1 MALLTAI
8 TFLAALLG
16 GPHAAAPAAHP
27 EPPPAPAFVPWIRC
41 TPESFEVAGQAPQ
54 VARNPIARALEQAS
68 PGSVIRLDA
77 GSYPAF
83 SLGFDHD
90 APENARARGGT
101 PERPIT
107 VEGIGMVRILR
118 GDQDDTIAIDQ
129 AVPSGFI
136 TFKNVSIH
144 PGKRSAIRF
153 EPPPRGRAHR
163 GFAFVDCHILGNWEH
178 ETGKGDKSKYGVWAA
193 GVSDFFYVGVEA
205 PAYIERLRSDDAFHF
220 QDLAGNVTITNV
232 RAARIGGAFCRVAA
246 SDAPGKGELSVKDC
260 RVSDVG
266 LSPDEWFKAAAAFTV
281 LGAIDGTL
289 LFENNTYQ
297 AGFEESLTRLTL
309 RGQVYGTGAFACQLP
324 ESLPSKGSKEAKRP
338 VTNLVLRDNAFRMA
352 PGTGDRPVV
361 AIAGA
366 SKALLLGANRIVSGG
381 AQPALALDP
390 ADASGRPAGP
400 PNESVFVAPETRL
413 EGSLTMLSRTPTPE
427 ELNRLRTYD

>member
-1 MALLTAI
+1 MALLIAI
-8 TFLAALLG
+8 TLVSALVG
-16 GPHAAAPAAHP
+16 TPHAGARAVRP
-27 EPPPAPAFVPWIRC
+27 EPPAAVVPWIRC

-77 GSYPAF
+77 GAYPPF
-83 SLGFDHD
+83 SIGFDHD
-90 APENARARGGT
+90 APENARVRGGT

-107 VEGIGMVRILR
+107 VEGVGMVRILR
-118 GDQDDTIAIDQ
+118 GDKDDTIAIDQ

-153 EPPPRGRAHR
+153 EPPARGRAHR
-163 GFAFVDCHILGNWEH
+163 GFVFVDCHILGSWEH

-193 GVSDFFYVGVEA
+193 GVADFFYVGVEA
-205 PAYIERLRSDDAFHF
+205 PAYIERLRSDDAFYF
-220 QDLAGNVTITNV
+220 QDVVGDITIKNV
-232 RAARIGGAFCRVAA
+232 RAARIGGAFCRLAA
-246 SDAPGKGELSVKDC
+246 SDVPGKGELSVKDC

-266 LSPDEWFKAAAAFTV
+266 LSPDEWFKAASAFTV
-281 LGAIDGTL
+281 LGQMQGTL

-297 AGFEESLTRLTL
+297 GGFEESLTRLTL
-309 RGQVYGTGAFACQLP
+309 RGQAYGTGAFACQLP
-324 ESLPSKGSKEAKRP
+324 EGERR

-352 PGTGDRPVV
+352 AGTGDRPVV
-361 AIAGA
+361 TIAGA
-366 SKALLLGANRIVSGG
+366 SKALLLGANRIASGG
-381 AQPALALDP
+381 VQPALALDP
-390 ADASGRPAGP
+390 AGPSGRAAGP
-400 PNESVFVAPETRL
+400 LNESVFVAPETQL
-413 EGSLTMLSRTPTPE
+413 EGSLTLLSRTPTAE